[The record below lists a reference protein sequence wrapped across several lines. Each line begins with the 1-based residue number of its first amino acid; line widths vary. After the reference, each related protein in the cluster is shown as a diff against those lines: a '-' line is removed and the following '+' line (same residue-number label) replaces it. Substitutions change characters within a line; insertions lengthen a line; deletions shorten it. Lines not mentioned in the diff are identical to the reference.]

1 MRSLTLGQG
10 HSATGEGSGPTVVDS
25 LVIDGSDEESRDDG
39 RKQCSRVDE
48 RLDHGTHEYE
58 EGILILIPSLKPFFI
73 KFLRDLVIGGPNPRM
88 YTLRYGGSFM
98 AG

>member
-1 MRSLTLGQG
+1 MALTRK
-10 HSATGEGSGPTVVDS
+10 AVTMAENNAACGSCVSP
-25 LVIDGSDEESRDDG
+25 IW
-39 RKQCSRVDE
+39 VDE